1 MWDYIL
7 LGILQGVFEWLPISS
22 EGIVALFS
30 KFLIE
35 DFHPV
40 DLAIFLHLGTF
51 FVVLIYFWKDWVEL
65 LSFKNKEFLKFF
77 VITTIVSAC
86 LGFLTYKLARGV
98 TLKGYLLF
106 LMGIGLFM
114 TSYFQ
119 RKQVNL
125 KLNKKFSPYVVGI
138 LQGLS
143 PIPGVSRSG
152 STIFGLSLFEK
163 NPFNILKV
171 SYLLSAPVVLGS
183 SFYLFLKN
191 PEMITFEISVAMLF
205 AFVFGFISLKL
216 LLKISQKIDFSKFTL
231 VFGVI
236 CILGGLIEFVV

>member
-7 LGILQGVFEWLPISS
+7 LGILQGVFEWFPISS

-51 FVVLIYFWKDWVEL
+51 FVVLIYFWKDWMEL

>member
-231 VFGVI
+231 VFGII